1 MPFKKAIR
9 FCGVYLLA
17 AIMLWAPTVAQA
29 EMLSTQKTLQSLT
42 RNAEKREWLTSM
54 VLRKEVQTQL
64 QEYGVS
70 RAESINRVNSM
81 TDDEVASVTDQIEQY
96 VAAGDPLWKASGDKD
111 AGYIFTIIVGV
122 LVIGCLALCWLIF
135 I

>member
-1 MPFKKAIR
+1 MPFKKAIQ

-17 AIMLWAPTVAQA
+17 VTMLWVPTVAQA

-42 RNAEKREWLTSM
+42 NNAEKREWLTSM
-54 VLRKEVQTQL
+54 VLRSEAQVQL

-70 RAESINRVNSM
+70 RAESLNRVNSM
-81 TDDEVASVTDQIEQY
+81 TDDEVASVIDQIEQY
-96 VAAGDPLWKASGDKD
+96 VAAGDPLWRASGDKD
-111 AGYIFTIIVGV
+111 AGYIFTIVV
-122 LVIGCLALCWLIF
+122 ALLVMGCLAACWLFF